1 MSESYD
7 PQQLDDEV
15 DATILGSVIIEAREI
30 IDHLNLC
37 LIQLDQDFKDEALI
51 DTITR
56 GFHTMKGSSG
66 FAGLNQL
73 GGIAKS
79 FEMYMREV
87 KKGALTLTATSVNLM
102 YEGLDA
108 IAHILDRAEANDFTA
123 IEDAQLL
130 EKVEKL
136 KSGEAIDAANEIDVH
151 PEASSNEFAELLKV
165 YRDGYNQLT
174 ALKHLMFAS
183 INLEDPERLATLLSK
198 QIHDHIGTECNSIWL
213 IDQSDNIVEIACNGK
228 WVETPDRRIFKS
240 DDSEIF
246 QRLMHEQLI
255 FWPTDLDIFKL
266 ILPEYKS
273 PVIFPI
279 KMKTSILGLL
289 IIDQKDKTEI
299 EVFQF
304 IAQFAAMMMHIS
316 QLHQKVEE
324 QKGSLDEM
332 TGILFKQNTH
342 LSALYHVQMRL
353 MQEKDPVKL
362 CQIVVDALVS
372 ELDCSRSVAFLHR
385 ASKNLLLCAAQNGGF
400 KEIVGTHFELSEIRA
415 LQQGVENGRLV
426 AHIDYGEPLRIG
438 PNLLEDWIAI
448 AIKGR
453 KKIHGVV
460 VVEVGDESFS
470 DAITTIAYFL
480 GALLDNILML
490 QQSQKA

>member
-1 MSESYD
+1 MPESYD
-7 PQQLDDEV
+7 PQRLDDEI
-15 DATILGSVIIEAREI
+15 DASILGPVINEAREI

-73 GGIAKS
+73 VVIAKA
-79 FEMYMREV
+79 FEMYMKEA
-87 KKGALTLTATSVNLM
+87 KKGTLTLTPTSVDLM

-108 IAHILDRAEANDFTA
+108 IAKILDRAEANDFAA
-123 IEDAQLL
+123 IDDVQLL
-130 EKVEKL
+130 DKLEKL
-136 KSGEAIDAANEIDVH
+136 KSGEAIDAVNELGAH
-151 PEASSNEFAELLKV
+151 PEASSNEFSELLKV

-183 INLEDPERLATLLSK
+183 INLEDPERLATILSK
-198 QIHDHIGTECNSIWL
+198 QISDHIGPQCNSIWL
-213 IDQSDNIVEIACNGK
+213 IDHSDNIVEIACNGH
-228 WVETPDRRIFKS
+228 WVDKPDRRIFKK
-240 DDSEIF
+240 DDSEMF
-246 QRLMHEQLI
+246 QRLIHEQLI
-255 FWPTDLDIFKL
+255 FWPTDLDVFNL

-304 IAQFAAMMMHIS
+304 IAQFAAMMLHIS

-324 QKGSLDEM
+324 QKEALDEM

-342 LSALYHVQMRL
+342 LSALYHVQMKL

-372 ELDCSRSVAFLHR
+372 ELDCNRSVAFLHR
-385 ASKNLLLCAAQNGGF
+385 ATKSQLLCSAQCGGL
-400 KEIVGTHFELSEIRA
+400 KEIVGTHFELPEIRA
-415 LQQGVENGRLV
+415 LQQSVETGRLV

-453 KKIHGVV
+453 KRIHGVM
-460 VVEVGDESFS
+460 VVEVGDEAFS

-480 GALLDNILML
+480 GALLDNIVML